1 MTLASRPCYTPHM
14 PGPTDPLAS
23 DREFYAALLAGDAA
37 TLDALL
43 ADDFLLIEVMSG
55 SEVPRDML
63 LEVVAAG
70 QLRFDTI
77 EPAEARLRR
86 YGPTAVVTGRTVMTG
101 HFGDSS
107 AFSAVNSFQS
117 SGKLSSW
124 KIASTGHSGT
134 HASQS
139 MHSSGWM
146 YNICA
151 PS

>member
-1 MTLASRPCYTPHM
+1 M

-101 HFGDSS
+101 HFGANFFSMRSRYTHVFVEQSGRWRLAS
-107 AFSAVNSFQS
+107 AQGTA
-117 SGKLSSW
+117 
-124 KIASTGHSGT
+124 IAPP
-134 HASQS
+134 A
-139 MHSSGWM
+139 
-146 YNICA
+146 
-151 PS
+151 